1 MKTRALTMS
10 LMVIVLVLGLFA
22 VPAMAG
28 GDEVYPPTPPV
39 TTPVVTP
46 PTTPHPPVPPQPP
59 TTPPG
64 AHPITGVN
72 DLLFLVLTGG
82 ALLGL
87 GAVAVRGVKRPV
99 PQG

>member
-1 MKTRALTMS
+1 MRIRALTMS
-10 LMVIVLVLGLFA
+10 LLVIVLVLGLFA

-39 TTPVVTP
+39 TPPVVTP
-46 PTTPHPPVPPQPP
+46 PAPPQPP
-59 TTPPG
+59 VSSPPPVTPPS
-64 AHPITGVN
+64 HPVTGV
-72 DLLFLVLTGG
+72 DALFLALAGG

-87 GAVAVRGVKRPV
+87 GTVAVRGVKRPV